1 MYGSSQYGSAQY
13 GELDRVINAIEK
25 AQTIPRDARDA
36 IKEFLT
42 DTFNE
47 LWAEAWDL
55 MSIVCP
61 ENLNEHW
68 ELVLEIIRSI
78 TATI

>member
-25 AQTIPRDARDA
+25 AQTIPRDAKDA
-36 IKEFLT
+36 IKDFIA

-47 LWAEAWDL
+47 LWQQAQDL
-55 MSIVCP
+55 MSIAYP
-61 ENLNEHW
+61 ESLHEHW
-68 ELVLEIIRSI
+68 NVVLEIIKSI
-78 TATI
+78 TIAN